1 MATEKQIEANRRN
14 AQQSTGPRTAEGK
27 AAARRNALSSGIY
40 AEREVI
46 LPCENPQD
54 LETLTAEYHQRYQPI
69 TPETRCLVDSLVSDE
84 WLLRRF
90 RTIEAQLMDRAIR
103 STSYPEQHTPL
114 GQAYARAENQLER
127 LQRRINATRRS
138 YQQALATL
146 TRLQALEM
154 SQVESDPPE
163 PDPPNESVT
172 SVIGFVPSTVENSPE
187 AHPPAARFPGIRV
200 GNPSRSPH
208 FGKAAAPQA
217 RPVLKF

>member
-40 AEREVI
+40 ADREAI

-54 LETLTAEYHQRYQPI
+54 LETLAAEYHQRYRPT
-69 TPETRCLVDSLVSDE
+69 TPEVRCLVDSLVSDE

-127 LQRRINATRRS
+127 LQRRINATRRN
-138 YQQALATL
+138 YLQALKM
-146 TRLQALEM
+146 LQALETQKEDVGDAPA
-154 SQVESDPPE
+154 SPEPE
-163 PDPPNESVT
+163 PDRIPPSVENQPLT
-172 SVIGFVPSTVENSPE
+172 PGIGFVPSPSQITASRRPE
-187 AHPPAARFPGIRV
+187 APSTNVIRRV
-200 GNPSRSPH
+200 
-208 FGKAAAPQA
+208 K
-217 RPVLKF
+217 PVR